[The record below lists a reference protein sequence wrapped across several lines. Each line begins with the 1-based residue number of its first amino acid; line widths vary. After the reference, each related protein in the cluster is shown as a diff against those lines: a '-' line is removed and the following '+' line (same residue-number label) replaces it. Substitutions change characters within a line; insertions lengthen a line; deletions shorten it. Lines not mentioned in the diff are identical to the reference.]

1 MMLAIISKLSHLGN
15 YMLRK
20 KLEKAFFL
28 ILVVGFFDRIE
39 YIGIEC
45 NTKKKEVEM
54 RSIQEQLERVKN
66 LLEANLEEMK
76 KMQEAELAMREL
88 CSYEL
93 QTIKK

>member
-1 MMLAIISKLSHLGN
+1 
-15 YMLRK
+15 
-20 KLEKAFFL
+20 
-28 ILVVGFFDRIE
+28 
-39 YIGIEC
+39 
-45 NTKKKEVEM
+45 M
-54 RSIQEQLERVKN
+54 RSIVKELERVKN